1 MSDMERDQLENE
13 ELVDEE
19 ATKEATEDEAV
30 EKLGDDEEINV
41 DDIEGLDDFEIFAD
55 IEKNKEDEDGAEE
68 IAESDDS
75 LAEFDEVESEYE
87 QALDADEDSLEDQ
100 MVLDG
105 FEDLEDIKSFEED
118 KDFEGVEEI
127 REEQIEEQ
135 FETLGEML
143 DAKKYAEFARTIS
156 ELNPVDVADFFLELS
171 PKRIPGVFKL
181 LKKDISAE
189 VFAELDSDVQEKIIS
204 AMTDREISFI
214 IEELAVDDAVDMLDE
229 LPANMVARIMR
240 NASAETRAE
249 INRFLAYPDFSAG
262 SVMTAEYVDLRAN
275 MTCSRAIEH
284 VRRTGV
290 DKETVYIAYVT
301 DASRVL
307 QGTVSFKDLIFSDG
321 DKLVGEIM
329 ETDIIY
335 ATTHDD
341 KEYVADTISKYG
353 LLALPIVDKENRLV
367 GIVTVDDAIEV
378 IQDAATEDI
387 EMMAGITPSD
397 KSYMKTGVWETWKK
411 RFPWLLVL
419 MISAI
424 FSSAIITHYESAIGT
439 YAILT
444 AFFPMLMNTGGN
456 AGSQSSV
463 AIIRALSLDEIER
476 GDFFRVVWKEF
487 RVSLICGLGLSVA
500 CYIKTILIDFAC
512 QFTSEN
518 LIIAAIISVTAFF
531 AVVVAKIIGTML
543 PMGAKKIGL
552 DPAVMASPF
561 ITTIVDTITL
571 VIYFGIASKV
581 LNF

>member
-41 DDIEGLDDFEIFAD
+41 DDIEGFDDFEIFAD

-100 MVLDG
+100 MALDG

-156 ELNPVDVADFFLELS
+156 ELNPVDVADFFLEL
-171 PKRIPGVFKL
+171 PLKRIPGVFKL

-321 DKLVGEIM
+321 DKLVGDIM

-476 GDFFRVVWKEF
+476 GDFFKVVWKEF

-571 VIYFGIASKV
+571 VIYFGIASRV
-581 LNF
+581 LGF